1 MNGRTLK
8 QNIQVINDRVQ
19 LINEKLGTKFHANY
33 DSVWKTWTM
42 YEIDKNGAHERNV
55 LGFDAGMSMEQMY
68 DYTDGIFRMW
78 DFMRYNDT
86 TNVKW

>member
-33 DSVWKTWTM
+33 DSVWKTC
-42 YEIDKNGAHERNV
+42 
-55 LGFDAGMSMEQMY
+55 
-68 DYTDGIFRMW
+68 
-78 DFMRYNDT
+78 
-86 TNVKW
+86 